1 MPLRVTFAEPMSTGQ
16 VPSTGGCALEMDGHS
31 MGDRE
36 LEEFEEYLLS
46 FDVLPTH
53 EPLADIEA
61 YLNSLNDHRAVTPQ
75 KTASAS
81 EVSQASPTSVMEEI
95 TGWEETI
102 DAENGLTKAAL
113 LAPEPSSTPSPEPK
127 ADVSKSTTPDF
138 AVLLEFAVQAAAAA
152 TTIQRW
158 WKKPGEELEDTPER
172 CYLLWVRQLVDR
184 RLNAWQLQHT
194 TKENEARYF
203 CRESIRMQRDMFS
216 KKTNWYSEKELQE
229 HIIECFND
237 DWPVTSSLAN
247 CRDPLEYYDHVPGSA
262 LYKVTREFL
271 EILDDFSKELETKEA
286 VIEAECN
293 AIYEPIIP
301 YEQWL
306 GRYKVISAVQDAPA
320 LDMSVKVSPIFR
332 PLNRS
337 LTVRKWSALIF
348 LCEDYPNFK
357 DPHPKS
363 RFVFLDS
370 VAKHHHEKAV
380 SNQVVYKRESACN
393 IEAAVTAG
401 KQIKHTSEA
410 PRQSGAINQL
420 YPNHGLQWDARSD
433 TAPRQLI
440 YYDHDDDFSR
450 SQTFPSRR
458 SSPHSEVFLK
468 MTTPDTKGIKMEE
481 KAQKEDPGKLHTEPE
496 TSGKREHDHCA
507 TTHDVVHQTA
517 ITNEPFYEERR
528 ERSLLAGPDRV
539 VLSGHSSYA
548 RVGEIDRVAK
558 TFEYPDQKAYGHMQF
573 ELPDNYDHDRSNA
586 HNNDD
591 YSHDEYA
598 NDHDQG
604 YDDDYDYNYDEG
616 GGGDDQSSSGD
627 SRDGYP

>member
-420 YPNHGLQWDARSD
+420 YPNHGCTYECYQGTRLLPPSQYVTSRPLEGWGFLGREPSVRELDLALLEVHVAGERGSSRRHSNGLVAPLQGPHYLVSVGTPQA
-433 TAPRQLI
+433 QEKL
-440 YYDHDDDFSR
+440 
-450 SQTFPSRR
+450 FPLETRGAAVCPPSGRR
-458 SSPHSEVFLK
+458 SS
-468 MTTPDTKGIKMEE
+468 
-481 KAQKEDPGKLHTEPE
+481 
-496 TSGKREHDHCA
+496 
-507 TTHDVVHQTA
+507 
-517 ITNEPFYEERR
+517 
-528 ERSLLAGPDRV
+528 
-539 VLSGHSSYA
+539 
-548 RVGEIDRVAK
+548 
-558 TFEYPDQKAYGHMQF
+558 
-573 ELPDNYDHDRSNA
+573 LPDVHRRPSLIDPRRTRHVR
-586 HNNDD
+586 
-591 YSHDEYA
+591 
-598 NDHDQG
+598 
-604 YDDDYDYNYDEG
+604 
-616 GGGDDQSSSGD
+616 
-627 SRDGYP
+627 